1 MLESKGNVLIV
12 DDEEIIRWILHRKLS
27 KEGYTCDEA
36 GDAEQALTKLK
47 VDPRELVVLDINM
60 PGRAGNEL
68 LPQIRTAFPETAV
81 VMASGVTDTKVIAQC
96 IRDGAHDYIC
106 KPFRLEEVLVSIGR
120 ALEKRRLELQI
131 LECQKNLGNKF
142 KQQVTE
148 IRKLFLSAI
157 ETLVASLEAADPY
170 TAGHSKEVTAIALNI
185 GRRLELPAERLEDL
199 NWGALL
205 HDVGKIA
212 VDPRILNKPDKLN
225 PEEYRHIMTHAVV
238 GPGLVRPLVNS
249 RVVEIISHHH
259 DRYDGKGLDQIIAG
273 EEIPLE
279 ARIVTVADAFNA
291 MISDRPYRAA
301 MTPEEALD
309 EVKRNSGTQFD
320 PMIASVLLEMATE
333 TPRRSKPANS
343 PTPIGHKPGM

>member
-1 MLESKGNVLIV
+1 VLESKGNVLIV

-36 GDAEQALTKLK
+36 SNAEQAITKLK
-47 VDPRELVVLDINM
+47 VDPREVVVLDINM
-60 PGRAGNEL
+60 PGQAGNEL
-68 LPQIRTAFPETAV
+68 LPKIRTAFPETAV
-81 VMASGVTDTKVIAQC
+81 IMASGVTDTRVIAQC
-96 IRDGAHDYIC
+96 VRDGAHDYIR
-106 KPFRLEEVLVSIGR
+106 KPFRLEEVLQSIGR
-120 ALEKRRLELQI
+120 ALEKRQLELQI
-131 LECQKNLGNKF
+131 LECQKNLGRKF

-148 IRKLFLSAI
+148 IRKLFFTAI
-157 ETLVASLEAADPY
+157 ETLVVSLEAADQY
-170 TAGHSKEVTAIALNI
+170 TAGHSKAVTAIALDI
-185 GRRLELPAERLEDL
+185 GQRLGLSAERMDDL

-238 GPGLVRPLVNS
+238 GPSLVQPLVNS

-259 DRYDGKGLDQIIAG
+259 DRYDGKGLDQTIAG

-301 MTPEEALD
+301 MTQEEALE

-320 PMIASVLLEMATE
+320 PVVASVLLELASKR
-333 TPRRSKPANS
+333 PHNSKPSNS
-343 PTPIGHKPGM
+343 PTPLRHKFSF